1 VVEEQLVQLS
11 RAQDGV
17 LEADLMP
24 AFFVEPGDV
33 DGDRLTLVGEEAHH
47 VRVRRCREGD
57 ILDIIDGSG
66 AAYKV
71 RVQTL
76 TPERVDTEIMQ
87 RLPEWGESAVDLHLA
102 AAVPKGSR
110 FDLVI
115 EKATEVGVRSITPLI
130 CERGVVRPGNEE
142 RRLERWH
149 RLARAA
155 AKQCGRSR
163 VPRVTE
169 PLPLM
174 AAADDLQRHCG
185 CMLVA
190 GPEGGQQLAEALCGS
205 AGAVGLF
212 IGPEGGFDP
221 AESTALIELGAR
233 PVTWGERVL
242 RAETAAVVLSALV
255 LDHALTARSES

>member
-1 VVEEQLVQLS
+1 
-11 RAQDGV
+11 
-17 LEADLMP
+17 MP
-24 AFFVEPGDV
+24 AFFVEPEHV
-33 DGDRLTLVGEEAHH
+33 DGDHLTLVGEEAHH
-47 VRVRRCREGD
+47 IRVRRCREGD
-57 ILDIIDGSG
+57 VLDIIDGIG
-66 AAYKV
+66 VAYQV

-76 TPERVDTEIMQ
+76 KPERVEAEIMR

-110 FDLVI
+110 FDLVV
-115 EKATEVGVRSITPLI
+115 EKATEVGVRSITPLL
-130 CERGVVRPGNEE
+130 CERGVVRPGNEK

-155 AKQCGRSR
+155 AKQCDRSR
-163 VPRVTE
+163 VPRITE
-169 PLPLM
+169 PVPLQT
-174 AAADDLQRHCG
+174 AAEYLQSQCD
-185 CMLVA
+185 CMLLA
-190 GPEGGQQLAEALCGS
+190 GPQGGLPLAEALQGN

-255 LDHALTARSES
+255 LDHTLRARSES